1 MPSFPNTPF
10 HFLSLPLSFSLSI
23 RSCRSA
29 INSFAARVPCREVRG
44 LENRVLF
51 RRVFAGS
58 KLDSPRIHFE
68 ESFNRRCSS
77 DKHVQRLVGAGR
89 KLTLCTLSL
98 TRRLRLCW
106 INSILFA
113 LHFFILSQETENW

>member
-51 RRVFAGS
+51 RR
-58 KLDSPRIHFE
+58 DSLNLNWILLEFISRKVLIDDARQTSMFK
-68 ESFNRRCSS
+68 
-77 DKHVQRLVGAGR
+77 DLVGAGR

-113 LHFFILSQETENW
+113 LHFFILSQEIENW